1 MAPGENPAPFIVT
14 GNVAGNRGGTIRM
27 WQSRL
32 SFAVGFLLSA
42 GSSVAVAETEN
53 QAGQAP
59 PLPALSVAEFARLVN
74 DEASVSTADTPVQV
88 VQNPPPAQA
97 DSAVRQSGERRV
109 LSLSLVE
116 FVEKAAAEGT
126 AGEVPRVSLVDLV
139 ASETGQEATETDPVA
154 PPRGDSGA
162 AESRR
167 GAAPTK
173 GATNTSRPAG
183 APPRGDAGPKASPRS
198 AGTESAG
205 GPSGV
210 LRTPSA
216 RGAPPTIV
224 AGSTQLAA
232 EQVESVERTEAVEPL
247 VARSLTEPL
256 PADSD
261 PVGAPPRGDAGRK
274 ASPRSASTEPA
285 ATPSDTLRLP
295 SPDGMATAVPPASLA
310 QYSAGSADPASLPLP
325 LSIPSATSLTP
336 DGSGKLQLFDA
347 VRSALNEHPAIVESL
362 SRLDAQQEQVS
373 VARAGYWPQLRT
385 GINSG
390 YRHTTGRSEEALSVS
405 ASQMLYDFGK
415 VSSAV
420 DAATRGVDRE
430 QASVLLAA
438 EDLIRETSKAFIE
451 ARRYEVLL
459 ELAGEHIDAIAEL
472 EALAA
477 KRSTLGA
484 ATASDQMQ
492 AKSRRESARATQLQ
506 MQAQRDQWHR
516 ALENLI
522 GSQQPLTLD
531 DSWPEPLEG
540 LCPRLP
546 ENFDSAPR
554 IVLAEAERAEAEAA
568 IRQARAEQRPTLSL
582 NADFEHYLNRA
593 NEGLQRLDDQEFV
606 VSLNL
611 TSNLFQGGALRA
623 RSRAAE
629 HALYSATAA
638 RDRAL
643 LELSRLYR
651 ETRDRSLSLTSS
663 LALQDERH
671 DSIVK
676 TQKLYRH
683 QYLSL
688 GTRTLLDIL
697 NTEQE
702 IFQTQVDKQN
712 TLFDLRSLQIDCLY
726 SVGGLRESFRAS
738 DALNN
743 RVSTSRTEGRS

>member
-1 MAPGENPAPFIVT
+1 MAPGESPAPFVVT
-14 GNVAGNRGGTIRM
+14 GNVAGNRTGTIGM

-42 GSSVAVAETEN
+42 GSAIAVAETVI
-53 QAGQAP
+53 QAGQM
-59 PLPALSVAEFARLVN
+59 PASRGMSITEFVREG
-74 DEASVSTADTPVQV
+74 DDASVSTAPAPAV
-88 VQNPPPAQA
+88 VRAPSDQ
-97 DSAVRQSGERRV
+97 DGTAVSQTRERRV
-109 LSLSLVE
+109 LSFSLVE
-116 FVEKAAAEGT
+116 FVEKATVEGV
-126 AGEVPRVSLVDLV
+126 AGVPPRISLVDLV
-139 ASETGQEATETDPVA
+139 ASEIGQDLAVTDAASA
-154 PPRGDSGA
+154 PPRDEVGRQDNPRIASMA
-162 AESRR
+162 SADMHS
-167 GAAPTK
+167 PPSP
-173 GATNTSRPAG
+173 GATVAPVAEHALPVAQQVG
-183 APPRGDAGPKASPRS
+183 AVTP
-198 AGTESAG
+198 TEII
-205 GPSGV
+205 
-210 LRTPSA
+210 
-216 RGAPPTIV
+216 AP
-224 AGSTQLAA
+224 LAA
-232 EQVESVERTEAVEPL
+232 RVLPA
-247 VARSLTEPL
+247 PL
-256 PADSD
+256 PAAAA
-261 PVGAPPRGDAGRK
+261 PV
-274 ASPRSASTEPA
+274 SVS
-285 ATPSDTLRLP
+285 LP
-295 SPDGMATAVPPASLA
+295 SSPNAVQAVVPPASLV
-310 QYSAGSADPASLPLP
+310 QYSADSAVRP
-325 LSIPSATSLTP
+325 LSPLGTASPVQEA
-336 DGSGKLQLFDA
+336 SGTLLLFDA
-347 VRSALNEHPAIVESL
+347 VRRALNEHPAIVESL

-438 EDLIRETSKAFIE
+438 EDLIRETSQAFIE

-459 ELAGEHIDAIAEL
+459 ALATEQIEAIAEL

-477 KRSTLGA
+477 KRSALGA
-484 ATASDQMQ
+484 SNASDAMQ
-492 AKSRRESARATQLQ
+492 ARSRREAARAVQLQ
-506 MQAQRDQWHR
+506 MQAQRDQWHS

-522 GSQQPLTLD
+522 GSQQRLTLD
-531 DSWPEPLEG
+531 DTWPAPLEG

-546 ENFDSAPR
+546 ESFDNAPR

-568 IRQARAEQRPTLSL
+568 IQQARAEQRPTLSL
-582 NADFEHYLNRA
+582 KADFEHYLDRDTD
-593 NEGLQRLDDQEFV
+593 GLQQLDDQELV

-643 LELSRLYR
+643 LDLSRLYR

-663 LALQDERH
+663 LALQDGRH
-671 DSIVK
+671 ASIVK
-676 TQKLYRH
+676 TQELYRH

-712 TLFDLRSLQIDCLY
+712 TLFDLRRLQIDCLY
-726 SVGGLRESFRAS
+726 SVGGLRETFRAG
-738 DALNN
+738 DALNRRIMN
-743 RVSTSRTEGRS
+743 RTEVGS

>member
-1 MAPGENPAPFIVT
+1 MAPGENPAPFVVT
-14 GNVAGNRGGTIRM
+14 GNVAGNRAGTIRM

-53 QAGQAP
+53 QVGQAA

-109 LSLSLVE
+109 LSFSLVE
-116 FVEKAAAEGT
+116 FVEKAAVEGK
-126 AGEVPRVSLVDLV
+126 AGEVTRVSLVDLV
-139 ASETGQEATETDPVA
+139 ASQTGQEATRTD
-154 PPRGDSGA
+154 
-162 AESRR
+162 
-167 GAAPTK
+167 
-173 GATNTSRPAG
+173 PAG
-183 APPRGDAGPKASPRS
+183 APFRDDAGANASAQS
-198 AGTESAG
+198 ASMESAG
-205 GPSGV
+205 SPSGA
-210 LRTPSA
+210 LRTPSS
-216 RGAPPTIV
+216 RGALPTTP
-224 AGSTQLAA
+224 ADSTQLAA
-232 EQVESVERTEAVEPL
+232 EQIESVEQTEVIEPL
-247 VARSLTEPL
+247 VASALIKPL
-256 PADSD
+256 PAHLD
-261 PVGAPPRGDAGRK
+261 PVEALPRGDAGREV
-274 ASPRSASTEPA
+274 SPRSASTEPA
-285 ATPSDTLRLP
+285 ATPSDTLGLP

-477 KRSTLGA
+477 KRSALGA

-568 IRQARAEQRPTLSL
+568 IQQARAEQRPTLSL
-582 NADFEHYLNRA
+582 NADFEHYLNRDTD
-593 NEGLQRLDDQEFV
+593 GLQQLDDQEFV

-663 LALQDERH
+663 LALQDGRH
-671 DSIVK
+671 ASIVK
-676 TQKLYRH
+676 TQELYRH

-726 SVGGLRESFRAS
+726 SVGGLREMFRAGE
-738 DALNN
+738 ALNRRIVN
-743 RVSTSRTEGRS
+743 RTEVRS

>member
-256 PADSD
+256 PADPD

>member
-109 LSLSLVE
+109 LSFPLVE
-116 FVEKAAAEGT
+116 FVEKAAVEGK
-126 AGEVPRVSLVDLV
+126 AGEVTRVSLVDLV

>member
-1 MAPGENPAPFIVT
+1 MAPGENPAPFVVT

-139 ASETGQEATETDPVA
+139 ASETGQEATETDPV
-154 PPRGDSGA
+154 
-162 AESRR
+162 
-167 GAAPTK
+167 
-173 GATNTSRPAG
+173 

>member
-256 PADSD
+256 PADPD

-568 IRQARAEQRPTLSL
+568 IRQARAEMRPTLSL